1 MSASLIKRTDMEALT
16 RRAGPGPMIPNPQPG
31 PPSQQVAMQQQQAAA
46 RLEREKREDAMKRSQ
61 KPVDRN
67 LPDGIDDIV
76 IGDGVQ
82 RYKAMRELERRLD
95 ALMMRKRLD
104 VQDSVYRDAKQH
116 GTLRLWISNTVSNQ
130 AWQYDAM
137 DAGAFDFNSGIEPTF
152 RVKIEGR
159 LLDDVAN
166 SDAQDEKEEKGNA
179 SATEAT
185 IDDGERATKRQKM
198 SPQPS
203 SSTNRKKL
211 SHFFRSIAI
220 DFDRPAKFQ
229 PDGYTRIEWHRPE
242 MPPASNIEPPREADF
257 DRLEFER
264 KADENINVTINLVKS
279 EHPEQ
284 YRLARPLAE
293 LLDMEEADRD
303 TVLMGIWDYI
313 KLAHVRMDEDK
324 RHIYC
329 DQRLQE
335 VHHMPLVFPY
345 GTHDN

>member
-1 MSASLIKRTDMEALT
+1 
-16 RRAGPGPMIPNPQPG
+16 MIPNPHPG
-31 PPSQQVAMQQQQAAA
+31 VPSQQHAMQQQQAAA

-67 LPDGIDDIV
+67 LPNGIDEIV
-76 IGDGVQ
+76 IGDSVQ
-82 RYKAMRELERRLD
+82 RYKAMREVERRLD
-95 ALMMRKRLD
+95 VLMMRKRLD
-104 VQDSVYRDAKQH
+104 VQDSVYRDAKQY

-130 AWQYDAM
+130 AWQYDTM

-152 RVKIEGR
+152 RVKIEGK
-159 LLDDVAN
+159 LLDDLAN
-166 SDAQDEKEEKGNA
+166 KDAQAEKMQTG
-179 SATEAT
+179 SADTAEAQDAT
-185 IDDGERATKRQKM
+185 NDGERASKRQKT
-198 SPQPS
+198 SPQPPP
-203 SSTNRKKL
+203 STNRRKL

-229 PDGYTRIEWHRPE
+229 PDGYTRIEWHCPE
-242 MPPASNIEPPREADF
+242 MPPNSNIEPPREADF

-335 VHHMPLVFPY
+335 V
-345 GTHDN
+345 DNQSTTSCVLSLTNAP